1 VRGRGVAEC
10 DSSGQEQ
17 KAAGNREEE
26 GKQQKKQ
33 TETAETSEGKEN
45 TAENSEKRNNLC
57 VPTVTKR
64 KTQHKGKKEEY
75 I

>member
-1 VRGRGVAEC
+1 VWQNVTVVGKNRKQ
-10 DSSGQEQ
+10 QETE
-17 KAAGNREEE
+17 KRK